1 MASAQPQ
8 PFDSVSYRNTLIRQ
22 YRSQR
27 CHSTLGAQQ
36 STSQATGNKLAA
48 GLPPVFTTLASGNG
62 EVPTLRMVNDQPWLT
77 HLSCI
82 TPVSEAHFLHVMNRW
97 IAEPHLIIPPVEQ
110 AVIVQQDGYPVDD
123 EQVLHRASTVQLP
136 VRHARVVR
144 KLLPKRAAKDA
155 VITETVEVW
164 QYGNEE
170 WRVHFTPDL
179 ATFDGDLA
187 KLPFYYPKFASYAY
201 VYRRLTAEQ
210 KEAAQSEFESEE
222 SEEIP
227 PPQGRLSVEFQL
239 LRPDVGLFTL
249 TAKERSSWPTI
260 LTKLAKWCISELTG
274 YQKTTRY
281 DILVD
286 HDRYRTIRAALKA
299 RYAAPWIAQ
308 WPEKTDAS
316 KFIPED
322 ISIAAWLLGI
332 WQAEPTTNPF
342 RHKYVDFG
350 CGNGFLVHLLACEGI
365 AGYGIDQ
372 SERKVW
378 GYYATADAIDSPVR
392 YTTDLRAETLVPV
405 DARYPDVEWF
415 IGNHADELIPWIPIM
430 AARSRYDAKIVLI
443 PCCPFELSGA
453 KFVAPKRR
461 GEGGDSGA
469 GGTTAVA
476 NPGVTRFQ
484 AYVEYIKE
492 IMAVCGFEVEHE
504 TLRIPSTKDIALVG
518 RRRTFARDDHE
529 AEQKVL
535 QAIDQLVKDA
545 GRFVPPSVDEIGT
558 NTHHPS
564 ASGHSSPS
572 TAFLTQPRER
582 AARTVSGSSGPAYW
596 DALLSAAQRN
606 GISALT
612 EEGED
617 DDNHGGRGDGAGYY
631 GTGDRHR
638 GRLGVDGLKGGGG
651 GEGEPVDPQAR
662 LDWAAAE
669 TAGKIGQVV
678 RGEFLVAAEDLRL
691 IEEVNVTTREKYD
704 SLASTVQD
712 LLVSAAKAQ
721 QTYSEMD
728 AYIDQAEL
736 VTQQIAELEEMAQQ
750 LDAFSRQLDLK
761 FQRLM

>member
-1 MASAQPQ
+1 MTSAQPQ
-8 PFDSVSYRNTLIRQ
+8 LFDGVTYRNTLIRQ

-62 EVPTLRMVNDQPWLT
+62 EVPTLRVVNDQPWLT

-136 VRHARVVR
+136 VQHARVVR

-155 VITETVEVW
+155 VVTETVEVL
-164 QYGNEE
+164 QFGNEE

-179 ATFDGDLA
+179 ATFDDDLA

-201 VYRRLTAEQ
+201 VYRQLTAEQ

-249 TAKERSSWPTI
+249 TAKERSSWPSI

-378 GYYATADAIDSPVR
+378 GYYVTADAIDSPVR

-469 GGTTAVA
+469 GGTMAVA

-529 AEQKVL
+529 AQQKVL

-545 GRFVPPSVDEIGT
+545 GRFVPRTSDREKARIR
-558 NTHHPS
+558 
-564 ASGHSSPS
+564 
-572 TAFLTQPRER
+572 TAKLQAKE
-582 AARTVSGSSGPAYW
+582 A
-596 DALLSAAQRN
+596 
-606 GISALT
+606 
-612 EEGED
+612 
-617 DDNHGGRGDGAGYY
+617 
-631 GTGDRHR
+631 
-638 GRLGVDGLKGGGG
+638 RLGVDGLEGGGG
-651 GEGEPVDPQAR
+651 GEGDPVDPQAR

-691 IEEVNVTTREKYD
+691 IEEINVTTREKYD

-728 AYIDQAEL
+728 TYIDQAEL